1 MNQVLANGHSE
12 GPPAMTGRL
21 SRPLSRPVGV
31 NGAILL
37 LCLLLSIPIL
47 TILFSIGAGS
57 EGVWEHLY
65 STVLGDYVLH
75 SLGLM
80 LGVGLA
86 VLLIGIGP
94 AWLVTMTR
102 FPGSRVLEWAL
113 VLPLSMPAYI
123 IAYTYTGMLDIGG
136 PLQGWIRE
144 TFSLRYGD
152 YWFPQVRSLGGA
164 ITMLSLVLYPYVY
177 MLSRMAF
184 LEQSVCALEVSRTL
198 GAGPWRSFSR
208 VAVPLARP
216 AIIAGLSLVL
226 METLADYGTVQYF
239 GVSVF
244 TTGIFRTWFGLG
256 SATAAAQLAAVL
268 MIFILMLVLAEH
280 WSRNKARYHHTSN
293 RYRRLPQIELRG
305 WKRTAAIVYC
315 VLPVLLGFVIPFV
328 QLSLWTLQ
336 TWDLIDR
343 ADFFTL
349 FSNSLQ
355 LAAITAILALLMGLF
370 IIYSKRLRP
379 TLLLRGSVR
388 VLGLGYAIP
397 GTVIA
402 VGVLIPFAWF
412 DNTLDTWMRGQFN
425 VSTGL
430 LISGT
435 LVAVIFAY
443 LVRFL
448 PVALNTLDAGLGK
461 IRPTMDDAGRSMGL
475 KPWQILRRIHMP
487 IMRGSLLTAS
497 LLVFVD
503 VLKEL
508 PATLILRPFNF
519 NTLAIRTYELANQ
532 ERLAEAA
539 CSALMIV
546 LAGIIP
552 VIILSQS
559 ISRSRPGQWRP
570 GPELAHSSG
579 TAAHV

>member
-1 MNQVLANGHSE
+1 MSHVLSE
-12 GPPAMTGRL
+12 APQEGASSRL
-21 SRPLSRPVGV
+21 RSGIQAHWVAV
-31 NGAILL
+31 AILL
-37 LCLLLSIPIL
+37 LCILLSIPIL
-47 TILFSIGAGS
+47 TILFSIGSAS
-57 EGVWEHLY
+57 DGVWEHLY

-80 LGVGLA
+80 VGVGLA
-86 VLLIGIGP
+86 VLVIGIGP

-102 FPGSRVLEWAL
+102 FPGSRMLEWAL
-113 VLPLSMPAYI
+113 VLPLSIPAYI

-136 PLQGWIRE
+136 PVQSWIRE
-144 TFSLRYGD
+144 TFSIRYGD

-177 MLSRMAF
+177 LLSRMAF
-184 LEQSVCALEVSRTL
+184 LEQSVCVLEVSRTL
-198 GAGPWRSFSR
+198 GASPWRAFTR

-239 GVSVF
+239 GVSAF

-256 SATAAAQLAAVL
+256 SPTAAAQLAAVL
-268 MIFILMLVLAEH
+268 MIFILVLVLAEH

-293 RYRRLPQIELRG
+293 RYTRLPQIELRG
-305 WKRTAAIVYC
+305 WKRAAAMVYC
-315 VLPVLLGFVIPFV
+315 ILPVLLGFVIPFI
-328 QLSLWTLQ
+328 QLALWALE
-336 TWDLIDR
+336 TWHLIDR
-343 ADFFTL
+343 DGFITL
-349 FSNSLQ
+349 FTNSLK
-355 LAAITAILALLMGLF
+355 LASITALLALLLGLF
-370 IIYSKRLRP
+370 ITYSKRMRP
-379 TLLLRGSVR
+379 TLMLRSTVR
-388 VLGLGYAIP
+388 ILGLGYAIP

-412 DNTLDTWMRGQFN
+412 DNTVDAWMREHFEI
-425 VSTGL
+425 STGL

-435 LVAVIFAY
+435 LVAVVFAY

-475 KPWQILRRIHMP
+475 RPWQILRRVHVP

-508 PATLILRPFNF
+508 PATIILRPFNF

-552 VIILSQS
+552 VIILSQT
-559 ISRSRPGQWRP
+559 ISRSRPGHDSKQP
-570 GPELAHSSG
+570 SG
-579 TAAHV
+579 SDTND